1 MAGFL
6 PSIDAGFVRT
16 SRTLTLVALA
26 GASLAACA
34 TTGPAPVS
42 VAHSGSSSSR
52 GADHGAAG
60 GQAKGVM
67 RPYQV
72 NGVWYTPRE
81 QPDYDVQ
88 GVASWYGAQF
98 HNRRTA
104 DGEVFD
110 MDSASAAHKTL
121 PLPCIVEVTNLENGR
136 KLRVRVND
144 RGPFV
149 EGRVIDLSR
158 EAAKQLGFYAKGTA
172 RVRVRYVGP
181 ADLATPED
189 GVRYAQADPP
199 PPRPRPQPQPP
210 APRAYAQND
219 DLNARPAEHPDAE
232 SQDLAQAASADAATP
247 TNGYLPD
254 GGGPSRDL
262 PEPARM
268 VRIQAGAFSDRGNAE
283 RAAARLAGQGETS
296 IDTIQRGESVLYR
309 VTVRCA
315 GDDQAVGRVA
325 AAGFPGAHL
334 LEAF

>member
-1 MAGFL
+1 
-6 PSIDAGFVRT
+6 
-16 SRTLTLVALA
+16 
-26 GASLAACA
+26 
-34 TTGPAPVS
+34 
-42 VAHSGSSSSR
+42 
-52 GADHGAAG
+52 
-60 GQAKGVM
+60 M

-88 GVASWYGAQF
+88 GTASWYGAQF

-104 DGEVFD
+104 DGEIFD
-110 MDSASAAHKTL
+110 MDTASAAHKTL

-149 EGRVIDLSR
+149 DGRIIDLSR
-158 EAAKQLGFYAKGTA
+158 EGAKQLGFYGKGTA

-181 ADLATPED
+181 ADLARPED
-189 GVRYAQADPP
+189 GLRYARADP
-199 PPRPRPQPQPP
+199 PPRPRPQAQPQPI
-210 APRAYAQND
+210 AKAYAQND
-219 DLNARPAEHPDAE
+219 DDLSAGPADHSDAGPQ
-232 SQDLAQAASADAATP
+232 SAATPYAGAPYGAPAPTASADTGQAAP
-247 TNGYLPD
+247 VQTNGYLASP
-254 GGGPSRDL
+254 PRT
-262 PEPARM
+262 

-296 IDTIQRGESVLYR
+296 IDTIQRGENVLYR

>member
-1 MAGFL
+1 MPFGFSGSGDLAGFL
-6 PSIDAGFVRT
+6 PSIDAQFAGR
-16 SRTLTLVALA
+16 SRTLALVALA

-34 TTGPAPVS
+34 TTGPAPTS
-42 VAHSGSSSSR
+42 VARTSSPSR
-52 GADHGAAG
+52 GADHAAG
-60 GQAKGVM
+60 QARGVM

-72 NGVWYTPRE
+72 NGVWYTPRD
-81 QPDYDVQ
+81 QPGYDVQ
-88 GVASWYGAQF
+88 GTASWYGAQF

-104 DGEVFD
+104 DGEIFD

-136 KLRVRVND
+136 RLRVRVND

-149 EGRVIDLSR
+149 EGRIIDLSR

-181 ADLATPED
+181 ADLARPED

-199 PPRPRPQPQPP
+199 APRPRPQPPQPAPP
-210 APRAYAQND
+210 ADARGED
-219 DLNARPAEHPDAE
+219 DPAAAPARHPGADSEAWT
-232 SQDLAQAASADAATP
+232 QAVAADAPPP
-247 TNGYLPD
+247 TNGYLPS
-254 GGGPSRDL
+254 PPRI
-262 PEPARM
+262 
-268 VRIQAGAFSDRGNAE
+268 VRIQAAAFSDRGNAE

-296 IDTIQRGESVLYR
+296 IDTIQRGENVLYR